1 MPLSSPRA
9 TMRLSQLAASN
20 NIGKVAESVGAT
32 DTRVDGSINDSHSW
46 KQYLKQDSIRS
57 TPGLLST
64 SLLEDEQD
72 LSNDNDWTSLGNFD
86 ASIDPTS
93 LHLRTIRQTNVL
105 TGSCIASDTS
115 NA

>member
-20 NIGKVAESVGAT
+20 NIGKVAESVVAT
-32 DTRVDGSINDSHSW
+32 DTRVDGSINDPQSW
-46 KQYLKQDSIRS
+46 KQYLKQDSIS
-57 TPGLLST
+57 SSPDLLPT